1 MRFGGA
7 TTHVLPHEGHTHPNC
22 LFSTLFLPTSLTLS
36 QERFDRLR
44 YVEVKHG
51 RIAMLAI
58 LGHITAQNFRFPGML
73 APSAGLSFA
82 DCPNGIAAISKIPL
96 YGLVQIFLFI
106 GFLETKVGTRQ
117 ADRRAPVL
125 VTTAHDYDESS

>member
-1 MRFGGA
+1 MVF
-7 TTHVLPHEGHTHPNC
+7 
-22 LFSTLFLPTSLTLS
+22 FLPVVAAAAAL

-82 DCPNGIAAISKIPL
+82 DCPNGIAALSKIPL

-106 GFLETKVGTRQ
+106 GFLETRVRGVSFS
-117 ADRRAPVL
+117 PN
-125 VTTAHDYDESS
+125 